1 MRIIIFVILLFFSH
15 SAFASQVLVNV
26 GGRAISDM
34 DVEKRIEALK
44 LANPDFIANNDVR
57 RGVLAKLINEELCN
71 NEARRLNLK
80 APKEEV
86 LERFEEIA
94 KSGGFSKERMNQLIQ
109 NKSLYEQVEN
119 QVLWN
124 NLVSSFLAHKVKVSN
139 AEIREEQKI
148 RKGTIREVTFKH
160 IIFSSIDQMR
170 LEEMRIEA
178 QSCDSLNEIARKN
191 NLPNPQKISVLIDDL
206 NPELQSV
213 IKTLPENRLSDIIKS
228 GNQNQLI
235 MVCYKNIL
243 NNPSD
248 VKQIKAELSN
258 RKINAEAQKYL
269 AELKKRI
276 LIEYIAQK

>member
-1 MRIIIFVILLFFSH
+1 MRIIIFVVFLLFSH
-15 SAFASQVLVNV
+15 STFASQVLVNV

-44 LANPDFIANNDVR
+44 LANPDFIANNEVR
-57 RGVLAKLINEELCN
+57 RGVLIKLINEELCN
-71 NEARRLNLK
+71 NEARRLKLK

-94 KSGGFSKERMNQLIQ
+94 KSSGFSKEKMNELIQ

-170 LEEMRIEA
+170 LEEMRLEA

-213 IKTLPENRLSDIIKS
+213 IKTLPENRLSDVIKS
-228 GNQNQLI
+228 GTQNQLI
-235 MVCYKNIL
+235 MVCYKNVL

-276 LIEYIAQK
+276 LVEYIAQK